1 VSQSAG
7 SPLHEKRFGDQ
18 MLRGDVAN
26 GRRCCKMLQGRA
38 AATACNIYCLRKIV
52 RLWDERIMA
61 TPHRII
67 VVDDDAELRGQ
78 LQRFLSE
85 HGFAVRT
92 AAGGAEL
99 DRLLAREPADAIVLD
114 LMMPEPDGLTICR
127 NLRARGDDMPILMLT
142 ARGDPMD
149 RILGL
154 EMGADD
160 YLPKPFTPRELVARL
175 SAILRRA
182 GPRASMPADS
192 VMRFGPFELNNS
204 KMELLRDG
212 VAVTLSSREFGLLAA
227 LAASAGR
234 PLSRAQ
240 LIDRAL
246 GRDAEVTDRAIDV
259 QINRLRRALGD
270 DPADPQWIKTV
281 WGVGYMLVADL
292 SC

>member
-1 VSQSAG
+1 MSNA
-7 SPLHEKRFGDQ
+7 
-18 MLRGDVAN
+18 
-26 GRRCCKMLQGRA
+26 
-38 AATACNIYCLRKIV
+38 
-52 RLWDERIMA
+52 
-61 TPHRII
+61 HRII

-78 LQRFLSE
+78 LQRFLTE
-85 HGFAVRT
+85 HGFAVRM
-92 AAGGAEL
+92 ASGGAEME
-99 DRLLAREPADAIVLD
+99 RLLAREPADAIVLD
-114 LMMPEPDGLTICR
+114 LMMPPPDGLTICR
-127 NLRARGDDMPILMLT
+127 DLRARGENIPILMLT

-175 SAILRRA
+175 SAILRRL
-182 GPRASMPADS
+182 GPRATMQTD
-192 VMRFGPFELNNS
+192 MLFRFGPFELNQS

-212 VAVTLSSREFGLLAA
+212 VAVPLSSREFGLLAA

-259 QINRLRRALGD
+259 QVNRLRKALGD
-270 DPADPQWIKTV
+270 DPADPVWIKTV
-281 WGVGYMLVADL
+281 WGVGYVLAVDTP
-292 SC
+292 C